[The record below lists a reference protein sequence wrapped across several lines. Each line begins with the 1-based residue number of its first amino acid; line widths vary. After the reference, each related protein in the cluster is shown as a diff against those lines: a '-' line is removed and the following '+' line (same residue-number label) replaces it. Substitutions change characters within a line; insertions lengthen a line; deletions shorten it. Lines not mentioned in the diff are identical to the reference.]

1 MSFYLLPGIRF
12 NDCVFS
18 DPVRLADWTPPSCGG
33 VVVVLAHDPNWAP
46 KGFRPLYFAEFGND
60 AGRNLTAP
68 PAREPLFAAA
78 LALPYSTTAQRRA
91 LRDELV
97 SAYNPASQ
105 AAAGIASLPAMT
117 PARPR
122 NPIGF
127 APQFAPATESGS

>member
-1 MSFYLLPGIRF
+1 MPSYLLPGVRF

-33 VVVVLAHDPNWAP
+33 IVVVLAHDSNWAP
-46 KGFRPLYFAEFGND
+46 KPFRPLYFAEFGNNS
-60 AGRNLTAP
+60 GRGLSAP
-68 PAREPLFAAA
+68 PARDPLFAAV

-97 SAYNPASQ
+97 SAYNPACQ
-105 AAAGIASLPAMT
+105 AMADAAPPACVT
-117 PARPR
+117 PIKPR

-127 APQFAPATESGS
+127 APELAPATETGS